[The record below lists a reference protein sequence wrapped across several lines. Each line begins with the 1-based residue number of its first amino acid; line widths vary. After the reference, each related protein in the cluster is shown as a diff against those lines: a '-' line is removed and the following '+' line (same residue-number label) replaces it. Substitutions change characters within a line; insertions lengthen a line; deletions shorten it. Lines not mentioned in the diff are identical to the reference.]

1 MARSRMWMAV
11 LFVLGCIFFIAGGAP
26 ADDAGTADGL
36 IRDAQKLFFNGK
48 TAEAD
53 EMLKKAETLLPA
65 ALTATDPAAL
75 SKAKAAAGK
84 AAKLRRDIDR
94 KLGRGAGS
102 PQATAEKAAG
112 GAPPAGPAMPSFVAS
127 RLKGVASSI
136 DSAKQWLDRGNVRSA
151 RNTLNR
157 AAEQMREIEERYAG
171 KFPPDHPDV
180 VAVKETLE
188 TLEQAVAA
196 EEAKAGAAKAEAA
209 ARAAQAAQASEEWAG
224 RLKPYATGAGQPGH
238 DPDRYF
244 IGGFTEEEAE
254 MNRRAA
260 LYPEVRNLMAE
271 YREKGPG
278 EDASDTLKE
287 TVRQLEYQLSSFAGS
302 LKSAG
307 ETYLREARTQIDFL
321 HRRAEEESAKIGKG
335 TPPLPLSQDAVGRS
349 KQLLDRAA
357 RILGDDAPEIVESRT
372 KYERI
377 LEMDGKIRTARLS
390 ETRMLPDRFS
400 GKDAGEIRDKAAAVL
415 REKKPGIRILRV
427 TLIHPDWTEESVTEW
442 TDTTHSALRHRTT
455 RFLSVQAAG
464 KLGSETK
471 IYTIYV
477 AKDRRTDGSW
487 SPLYGHVM
495 YEDPILEEN
504 VNK

>member
-1 MARSRMWMAV
+1 MARSRMWMAA
-11 LFVLGCIFFIAGGAP
+11 LFVLGWIFFIAGGAP
-26 ADDAGTADGL
+26 ADDAGTADRL

-53 EMLKKAETLLPA
+53 EMLKQAETLLKT
-65 ALTATDPAAL
+65 ALEATDPASV

-94 KLGRGAGS
+94 KLGRGTGS
-102 PQATAEKAAG
+102 PQAIEEKTAG
-112 GAPPAGPAMPSFVAS
+112 GAPQAGPAMSSFVAS
-127 RLKGVASSI
+127 RLKGVAGSI
-136 DSAKQWLDRGNVRSA
+136 DSAKRWLDSGNVRSA

-157 AAEQMREIEERYAG
+157 AADQMKEIEERYAG

-180 VAVKETLE
+180 VAVKENLE
-188 TLEQAVAA
+188 TLERAV
-196 EEAKAGAAKAEAA
+196 
-209 ARAAQAAQASEEWAG
+209 AAQAAKASEEWAG
-224 RLKPYATGAGQPGH
+224 RLKPYAAGAGQPGH
-238 DPDRYF
+238 DPNRYF

-260 LYPEVRNLMAE
+260 LYPEVRNLMAK

-287 TVRQLEYQLSSFAGS
+287 IVRQLEYQLSSFADS
-302 LKSAG
+302 LRSAG

-321 HRRAEEESAKIGKG
+321 HRRAEEESVKIGKG

-357 RILGDDAPEIVESRT
+357 RILGDDAPEIVESRA

-400 GKDAGEIRDKAAAVL
+400 GKEAGEIRDKAEAVL
-415 REKKPGIRILRV
+415 KEKKPGIRILRT

-455 RFLSVQAAG
+455 RFLSAQAAG
-464 KLGSETK
+464 KLGNETK

>member
-1 MARSRMWMAV
+1 MARSRMSMAV
-11 LFVLGCIFFIAGGAP
+11 LFVLGWIFFIAGGAP
-26 ADDAGTADGL
+26 ADDAGMADGL

-53 EMLKKAETLLPA
+53 EMLKKAEALLPA
-65 ALTATDPAAL
+65 ALAATDPAAL
-75 SKAKAAAGK
+75 SKAKAAAGR

-112 GAPPAGPAMPSFVAS
+112 GAPPAGPAMPSFVVS

-136 DSAKQWLDRGNVRSA
+136 DGAKQLFDGGNVRSA

-157 AAEQMREIEERYAG
+157 AADQMKEIEERYAG

-180 VAVKETLE
+180 VAAKDGLE
-188 TLEQAVAA
+188 ALEQAVAA
-196 EEAKAGAAKAEAA
+196 EEAKEGAAKAEAA
-209 ARAAQAAQASEEWAG
+209 ARAAKATEESEEWVK
-224 RLKPYATGAGQPGH
+224 RLEPYAAGPGRPAH
-238 DPDRYF
+238 DPKRYF
-244 IGGFTEEEAE
+244 IGSFTEEEAE

-260 LYPEVRNLMAE
+260 LFPEVKNLMAE

-278 EDASDTLKE
+278 ENASDTLKE
-287 TVRQLEYQLSSFAGS
+287 TVRQLEYQLSSFTGS

-321 HRRAEEESAKIGKG
+321 HRRAKEESAKIGKG
-335 TPPLPLSQDAVGRS
+335 TPPLPLSQDAIGRS

-357 RILGDDAPEIVESRT
+357 RILGDGDPQITEAAT
-372 KYERI
+372 KYNGI
-377 LEMDGKIRTARLS
+377 LEMNGRICTARLS
-390 ETRMLPDRFS
+390 ETRMQPDRFA
-400 GKDAGEIRDKAAAVL
+400 GKDAGEIQDKARAIL
-415 REKKPGIRILRV
+415 QEKKPGIRILRT

-442 TDTTHSALRHRTT
+442 TDSTHSALRHRTT
-455 RFLSVQAAG
+455 RFLSAQVAG
-464 KLGSETK
+464 KLGDETK

-477 AKDRRTDGSW
+477 ARDRRTDGSW